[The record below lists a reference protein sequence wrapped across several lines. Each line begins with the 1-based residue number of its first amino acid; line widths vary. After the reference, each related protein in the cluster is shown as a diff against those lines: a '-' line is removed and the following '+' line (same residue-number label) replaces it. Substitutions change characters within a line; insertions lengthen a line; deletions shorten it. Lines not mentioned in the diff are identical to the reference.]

1 VILGVVI
8 DVVDVARFGAALER
22 TPSLRDRLFTPRERE
37 MALKALG
44 APAGMQWQDA
54 EVHRGPDG
62 RPHFEV
68 RGTVDARVQALG
80 ITSIHVS
87 LSHDAGIAS
96 AVVVA
101 EGD

>member
-1 VILGVVI
+1 ML
-8 DVVDVARFGAALER
+8 
-22 TPSLRDRLFTPRERE
+22 
-37 MALKALG
+37 
-44 APAGMQWQDA
+44 WQDA

-68 RGTVDARVQALG
+68 RGTVAAAVDALG

-101 EGD
+101 EAAEHAGRPRPPATGAAS